1 MLSSASVYF
10 ASDVTRMFFSIR
22 QKLSMIICAAG
33 DSDSVEKVNGVM
45 YASGNMSY
53 SSDLHSKRKFFTSLR
68 SRMIS
73 SARVIASLTMSR
85 CSSCEAFMKVSPSIL
100 TRISASRHFKLM
112 CFRSFSS
119 GAVKRIILML
129 SSTLQ
134 YLARRITS
142 IRDSKY

>member
-53 SSDLHSKRKFFTSLR
+53 SSDLH
-68 SRMIS
+68 
-73 SARVIASLTMSR
+73 
-85 CSSCEAFMKVSPSIL
+85 
-100 TRISASRHFKLM
+100 
-112 CFRSFSS
+112 
-119 GAVKRIILML
+119 
-129 SSTLQ
+129 
-134 YLARRITS
+134 
-142 IRDSKY
+142 